1 MSANPHCITD
11 FDRAMPIE
19 TSKESWSCSALS
31 VPMWK
36 CSEEWQ
42 FRTTRHNGGSAYLL
56 VTAHLVIY
64 AVWSPVIVLG
74 SQVVPDNRTSWN
86 CAVLRLINLSDGT
99 RLSREKI
106 KSATRAAEQP
116 SQLCWFTQKWCTPRG
131 FHRLSRCSPST
142 GCFPFLYCSCWICA
156 LQIRSS
162 AAVTRPV

>member
-31 VPMWK
+31 VPTWK

-116 SQLCWFTQKWCTPRG
+116 SQLCWFTQND
-131 FHRLSRCSPST
+131 
-142 GCFPFLYCSCWICA
+142 A
-156 LQIRSS
+156 LQGVFTAWADVPLAQDAFHFYIVHAGFVRCRSDLQLL
-162 AAVTRPV
+162 